1 MTHVHK
7 KFARSIDSL
16 ASVYEFTENA
26 LVDGEIDEPIK
37 SPVHLAMEELF
48 VNMVKYNPGTVSDI
62 ECEIETSDGKV
73 TVTLTEYGVDPF
85 DVTRPRNV
93 NIEASLDERT
103 PGGLGLHLIQAMVDE
118 LEYEYDNG
126 RSRVRFVKEPGRPD
140 V

>member
-1 MTHVHK
+1 MTQVHK

-16 ASVYEFTENA
+16 DSIYEFTESA
-26 LVDGEIDEPIK
+26 LVKGHIDEPARY
-37 SPVHLAMEELF
+37 PVHLAMEELF
-48 VNMVKYNPGTVSDI
+48 VNMVEYNPATQSDI

-93 NIEASLDERT
+93 NIDAPLEERK
-103 PGGLGLHLIQAMVDE
+103 PGGLGLHLIQTMVDE

-126 RSRVRFVKEPGRPD
+126 RSRVRFVKEPGKPD